1 VGYSPPEPLRGS
13 HSTEGF
19 RCGEVALDTWLDKH
33 ARQAEASG
41 SARVFVTTVEG
52 GRVVGFYALA
62 AASVSPKDA
71 TGRLMRSQ
79 SKHQPVP
86 AILIGRLAVDSDH
99 QGNQLGRSLLQ
110 NALLR
115 SATAADSIGAR
126 AVIVHAIS
134 ERAAHF
140 YERFGFEP
148 SPTDPRHLILLMK
161 DLRKLLAQA
170 QMADSRRSRR
180 VVTRKKATAGEHTQ
194 TGSSPQSERDR
205 K

>member
-1 VGYSPPEPLRGS
+1 VAYSPPEPLRGK

-19 RCGEVALDTWLDKH
+19 ECGEDSLDTWLARH

-41 SARVFVTTVEG
+41 SARVFVTTFDGEKVI
-52 GRVVGFYALA
+52 GFYALA

-71 TGRLMRSQ
+71 TERLMRGQ

-99 QGNQLGRSLLQ
+99 QGNEVGRSLLQ
-110 NALLR
+110 DALLK

-134 ERAAHF
+134 DRAASF

-148 SPTDPRHLILLMK
+148 SPTDPHHLILLMK
-161 DLRKLLAQA
+161 DLRKLLSHA
-170 QMADSRRSRR
+170 
-180 VVTRKKATAGEHTQ
+180 
-194 TGSSPQSERDR
+194 
-205 K
+205 

>member
-1 VGYSPPEPLRGS
+1 VAYSPPEPLRGK

-19 RCGEVALDTWLDKH
+19 GCREDSLDTWLARH

-41 SARVFVTTVEG
+41 SARVFVTTLDGEK
-52 GRVVGFYALA
+52 VVGFYALA

-71 TGRLMRSQ
+71 TDRLMRGQ

-86 AILIGRLAVDSDH
+86 AILIGRLAVDGDH
-99 QGNQLGRSLLQ
+99 QGNEVGRSLLQ
-110 NALLR
+110 DALLK

-134 ERAAHF
+134 DRAASF

-148 SPTDPRHLILLMK
+148 SPTDPHHLILLMK
-161 DLRKLLAQA
+161 DLRKLLAQ
-170 QMADSRRSRR
+170 
-180 VVTRKKATAGEHTQ
+180 V
-194 TGSSPQSERDR
+194 
-205 K
+205 

>member
-1 VGYSPPEPLRGS
+1 MAYSSPEPLRGK
-13 HSTEGF
+13 HGTERF
-19 RCGEVALDTWLDKH
+19 ECGEGSLDTWLEKH

-41 SARVFVTTVEG
+41 SARVFVTADDG

-71 TGRLMRSQ
+71 TDRLMRGQ

-86 AILIGRLAVDSDH
+86 VILIGRLAVDGDH
-99 QGNQLGRSLLQ
+99 QGNQVGRSLLQ
-110 NALLR
+110 DALLK
-115 SATAADSIGAR
+115 SATAAGSIGAR

-134 ERAAHF
+134 DRAVRF

-170 QMADSRRSRR
+170 
-180 VVTRKKATAGEHTQ
+180 
-194 TGSSPQSERDR
+194 
-205 K
+205 

>member
-1 VGYSPPEPLRGS
+1 VAYSPPDPLRGK
-13 HSTEGF
+13 HSREGF
-19 RCGEVALDTWLDKH
+19 ECGEESLDTWLARH

-41 SARVFVTTVEG
+41 SPRVFVTTSDGEK
-52 GRVVGFYALA
+52 VVGFYALA

-71 TGRLMRSQ
+71 TERLMRGQ
-79 SKHQPVP
+79 SKHQAVP

-99 QGNQLGRSLLQ
+99 QGSQLGRSLTQ
-110 NALLR
+110 DALLK

-134 ERAAHF
+134 DRAVHF

-170 QMADSRRSRR
+170 
-180 VVTRKKATAGEHTQ
+180 
-194 TGSSPQSERDR
+194 
-205 K
+205 